1 MKKYLV
7 TGGAG
12 FIGSS
17 LAKKLIELGHSVI
30 IVDNLSTGSLLNIP
44 DEAKF
49 IRGNC
54 QSSDVIKKLSNYN
67 FDAIFHVAG
76 QSSGEVSFEDPVYD
90 LDTNTRSTL
99 MLLKLSRKIGCR
111 KFIYASS
118 MSVYGDHE
126 NLPVYE
132 SYICEPKSFYA
143 VGKLASE
150 YYLKIYAD
158 NKLKTTALRLF
169 NVYGPGQNM
178 TNMKQGMASIFLSMA
193 LNKNLI
199 NVKGDLNRFRDF
211 IYIDDVV
218 ESFIKSLNRTGN
230 NFEKINICS
239 EKKIL
244 VKKLIDVISE
254 NFTNKPKINLKDGTP
269 GDQFG
274 IYGSALLAKKLL
286 NWKGSIKF
294 KDGMKKMIDWA
305 RTHQR

>member
-1 MKKYLV
+1 
-7 TGGAG
+7 
-12 FIGSS
+12 
-17 LAKKLIELGHSVI
+17 
-30 IVDNLSTGSLLNIP
+30 
-44 DEAKF
+44 
-49 IRGNC
+49 
-54 QSSDVIKKLSNYN
+54 
-67 FDAIFHVAG
+67 
-76 QSSGEVSFEDPVYD
+76 
-90 LDTNTRSTL
+90 
-99 MLLKLSRKIGCR
+99 
-111 KFIYASS
+111 
-118 MSVYGDHE
+118 
-126 NLPVYE
+126 
-132 SYICEPKSFYA
+132 
-143 VGKLASE
+143 
-150 YYLKIYAD
+150 
-158 NKLKTTALRLF
+158 
-169 NVYGPGQNM
+169 
-178 TNMKQGMASIFLSMA
+178 MKQGMASIFLSMA

-244 VKKLIDVISE
+244 VKKLIDVISA
-254 NFTNKPKINLKDGTP
+254 NLTNKPKINLKDGTP